1 MSGTLDRGASV
12 LVDTNTIIEACRT
25 RAWAALAGG
34 WRVETVDDCVT
45 ETQTGFQR
53 RRPEQSVAADE
64 LRASLAAEHAVTDR
78 ERAELALRVQGI
90 ALDLGEES
98 LQGAG

>member
-1 MSGTLDRGASV
+1 M
-12 LVDTNTIIEACRT
+12 
-25 RAWAALAGG
+25 
-34 WRVETVDDCVT
+34 ETVDDCVT